1 MSNGK
6 VSRFAK
12 LVCPSGKTAILTSMG
27 GVPLSL
33 EMLSWGVFTSG
44 GFVLLFEE
52 IFELTWKV
60 SQIVKFLFTQAK
72 EGGNFDFNGKVSL
85 FLKRFANGDSVL
97 FFDEMLSR
105 SVL

>member
-44 GFVLLFEE
+44 GFVLLFEK

-72 EGGNFDFNGKVSL
+72 EGGNLTSMG
-85 FLKRFANGDSVL
+85 RFHFS
-97 FFDEMLSR
+97 
-105 SVL
+105 